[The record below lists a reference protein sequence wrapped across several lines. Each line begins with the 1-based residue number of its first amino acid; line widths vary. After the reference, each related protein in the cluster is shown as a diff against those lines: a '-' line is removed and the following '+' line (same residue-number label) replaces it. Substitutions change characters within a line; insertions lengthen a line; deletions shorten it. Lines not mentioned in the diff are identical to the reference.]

1 MKLLLLPSK
10 NKKMLI
16 RIVKLT
22 ISPDKIEDFKSIYES
37 HMELIKGFE
46 GCEKLELLQEKGRYY
61 NVVMTYSHWKS
72 EENLAAY
79 RDSELFLKVWKT
91 VKPLFCAKPEAW
103 SMERKFEL

>member
-1 MKLLLLPSK
+1 
-10 NKKMLI
+10 MLI

-46 GCEKLELLQEKGRYY
+46 GCEKLELLQGKGRYY

>member
-1 MKLLLLPSK
+1 
-10 NKKMLI
+10 MLI

-22 ISPDKIEDFKSIYES
+22 IHPDKIKEFTSIYEA
-37 HMELIKGFE
+37 HMEEIKNRK
-46 GCEKLELLQEKGRYY
+46 GCKKLELLQEKERYS
-61 NVVMTYSHWKS
+61 NVVMTYSYWQS
-72 EENLAAY
+72 EEDLEAY

>member
-1 MKLLLLPSK
+1 MI
-10 NKKMLI
+10 I

-22 ISPDKIEDFKSIYES
+22 ISPDKVTDFKSIYES

-46 GCEKLELLQEKGRYY
+46 GCEKLELLQEKGRYS
-61 NVVMTYSHWKS
+61 NVVMTYSYWNS
-72 EENLAAY
+72 EEDLAAY
-79 RDSELFLKVWKT
+79 RDSDLFLKVWKT